1 MARGFSVGVLLGLVG
16 VGYHPQEG
24 LPVVTPTE
32 LRQRLQQHG
41 DTLVLVNFWATWC
54 RPCIEELPA
63 FDSVARRYR
72 DAPLRV
78 YLVNVDFRSQWQ
90 RVAVFVAR
98 RRFAAPV
105 FLLSCGQG
113 DRWMDTLHPQWSGS
127 LPATLLWRAS
137 DSVAVLLEEELS
149 LEELERY
156 VQHYLVHR

>member
-1 MARGFSVGVLLGLVG
+1 MTRGFSSGVLLGLVG
-16 VGYHPQEG
+16 VGYSPREG

-105 FLLSCGQG
+105 FLLSYGRG

-149 LEELERY
+149 LEELEQY